1 MQLVLLGL
9 IPILLLAGIVAFAV
23 GNRGWSWG
31 TISAAIL
38 VLLAAT
44 GYTFLAAML
53 AQRERTWRTIV
64 EGYQSA
70 IASERDGLVPA
81 GAGKLAPDPKRK
93 SLSQLELDKAR
104 WLRVKERVDNWRG
117 RHWDKASFEPPK
129 VGAGGAVT
137 PGKVT
142 IEDMQKLSINPGAEL
157 YLFDAKPVE
166 EDGRFLGSFSVD
178 SVNGN
183 VLTVSPSIPPTDSDK
198 KLWGN
203 LYEEISVFENL
214 PVDRWMAFHRTQPPG
229 EDADAE
235 SDAASTPGQVKTDPE
250 DLLKHLETRLEQVR
264 QHAEP
269 VPEEEWPK
277 IAAAIKAGEAFP
289 GRYWA
294 RVEFK
299 EAHTFPRPKGDPL
312 QFEAGQQGTFDMDT
326 AQKLKDDGTAD
337 ILSVESR
344 RPLTDA
350 QTALRGSDYEFAAT
364 AENADR
370 PKVQIEGIAFIRRM
384 LEADITSISGMI
396 DRMRAAKASAD
407 NQLRLH
413 LKEAE
418 DLAADRTEWQADAE
432 AAATTADRFEKRVD
446 ELGTELSGVESEI
459 VELGRELAGA
469 SSLLVGAIDRA
480 APPPVRRPVA
490 TP

>member
-1 MQLVLLGL
+1 
-9 IPILLLAGIVAFAV
+9 
-23 GNRGWSWG
+23 
-31 TISAAIL
+31 
-38 VLLAAT
+38 
-44 GYTFLAAML
+44 
-53 AQRERTWRTIV
+53 
-64 EGYQSA
+64 
-70 IASERDGLVPA
+70 
-81 GAGKLAPDPKRK
+81 
-93 SLSQLELDKAR
+93 
-104 WLRVKERVDNWRG
+104 
-117 RHWDKASFEPPK
+117 
-129 VGAGGAVT
+129 
-137 PGKVT
+137 
-142 IEDMQKLSINPGAEL
+142 
-157 YLFDAKPVE
+157 
-166 EDGRFLGSFSVD
+166 
-178 SVNGN
+178 
-183 VLTVSPSIPPTDSDK
+183 
-198 KLWGN
+198 
-203 LYEEISVFENL
+203 
-214 PVDRWMAFHRTQPPG
+214 MAFHRTQPPG

-432 AAATTADRFEKRVD
+432 AAATTADRFEKRVG